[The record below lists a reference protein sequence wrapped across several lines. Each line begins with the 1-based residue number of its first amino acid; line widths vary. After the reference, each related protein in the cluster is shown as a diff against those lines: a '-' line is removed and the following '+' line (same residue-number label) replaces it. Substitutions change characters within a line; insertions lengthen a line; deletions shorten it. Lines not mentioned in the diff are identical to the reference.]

1 MVHHRRYYPFKWDNK
16 DLSLI
21 HNTDER
27 VRVDDVVGAVR
38 FFCFYLLSVS
48 KSPEELP
55 KPIPFENPT
64 VSKSEL

>member
-1 MVHHRRYYPFKWDNK
+1 M
-16 DLSLI
+16 I
-21 HNTDER
+21 HNTNER

-48 KSPEELP
+48 KSPEDLP